1 MKVINNATQT
11 VRFCNLPI
19 GHVFYDHN
27 GDWYLKCETFTCEDY
42 AGPVNAANLET
53 GEFEN
58 FMPADNVY
66 PVNGKFVAES
76 FSVST

>member
-11 VRFCNLPI
+11 VRFGNLPI
-19 GHVFYDHN
+19 GHVFKDFGRN
-27 GDWYLKCETFTCEDY
+27 WYLKCETITCEDY
-42 AGPVNAANLET
+42 AGPINAVNLET

-58 FMPADNVY
+58 FMLDVDVY
-66 PVNGKFVAES
+66 PVNGNFVAES